1 MQCSDSESFCKVA
14 VSTGKNPSSLQNPGD
29 VLRFI
34 AMHLTELRINS
45 EKYPTRRLYPFCLDV
60 FNVTRRLEFA
70 SPVTFFVGEN
80 GTGKSTLLKG
90 IAQKCGIHIWK
101 GLSRTRYENNPHEEA
116 LQHYLDI
123 KWDDGE
129 VTGAFYAAEIFRN
142 FAQILDEWASSDP
155 GVLGYFG
162 DKSLMTQ
169 SHGQSHMSFF
179 ENRFKLKGLYLLDE
193 PENALSP
200 KSQIHLLKVMRDTC
214 RSGHAQFIMATHSPI
229 LLAYS
234 GATIYSFDY
243 SPIKSVDY
251 EDTDHFRIYRAFLN
265 QRSGFNERS
274 GYIDSID

>member
-1 MQCSDSESFCKVA
+1 MVESKA
-14 VSTGKNPSSLQNPGD
+14 LSSLQKPSG

-45 EKYPTRRLYPFCLDV
+45 EKYPTKRLYPFSLDV
-60 FNVTRRLEFA
+60 FNVTRRLEFT

-90 IAQKCGIHIWK
+90 IAQKCGIHIWQ
-101 GLSRTRYENNPHEEA
+101 GFSRTRFENNPHEEA

-155 GVLGYFG
+155 GVLGFFG
-162 DKSLMTQ
+162 HRSLMTQ

-179 ENRFKLKGLYLLDE
+179 ESRFKLKGLYLLDE

-200 KSQIHLLKVMRDTC
+200 KSQIHLLKVMRDAC
-214 RSGHAQFIMATHSPI
+214 RSGNAQFIMATHSPI
-229 LLAYS
+229 LLAYP
-234 GATIYSFDY
+234 GARIYSFDH
-243 SPIKSVDY
+243 SPIKTIDY
-251 EDTDHFRIYRAFLN
+251 EDTDHFRIYRAFLT
-265 QRSGFNERS
+265 ERS